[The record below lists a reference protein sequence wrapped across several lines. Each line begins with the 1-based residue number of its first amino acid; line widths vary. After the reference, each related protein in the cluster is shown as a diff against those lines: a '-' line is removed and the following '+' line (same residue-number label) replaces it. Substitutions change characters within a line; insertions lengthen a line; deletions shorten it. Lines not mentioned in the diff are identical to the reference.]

1 MAVSL
6 EMIATGG
13 ILDIHTIGDYDDRF
27 AEGDEG
33 MVDLEFDHMPD
44 SLFIDAL
51 EQGLL
56 AAGVTLTRGLELV
69 EGSAHVKVWFRK
81 EVPAVPVIAGVL
93 VAIGIATLLIFVGWG
108 LFKVISKVDPT
119 ILGWQMI
126 AAISIIVIGLL
137 IATVLIARSGKV
149 QAGRVTVGK

>member
-6 EMIATGG
+6 ELIATGG
-13 ILDIHTIGDYDDRF
+13 ILDIHKIGDYDDRF

-33 MVDLEFDHMPD
+33 MVDLEFEHMPD
-44 SLFIDAL
+44 SIFIDAL

-56 AAGVTLTRGLELV
+56 AAGVTLTRGLELT

-119 ILGWQMI
+119 VMGWQIILAI
-126 AAISIIVIGLL
+126 AIIVIGLL
-137 IATVLIARSGKV
+137 VATVLIARSGRV
-149 QAGRVTVGK
+149 QAGGVKVGR